1 MPNVDRP
8 NGFRPVMHGDGTPW
22 NGKTNMY
29 YVTAGD
35 STAIYV
41 GDVVKLAGSAGGA
54 GVVIDGQSVDGM
66 PTIARCTVGD
76 GTDTPLGVVVGFLVD
91 KTTYGNTR
99 YRAASTARIALVVDD
114 PNVIF
119 EVQEDAA
126 TTPIAAA
133 SIGLN
138 ATFSV
143 TAGSTVTGESGME
156 LISTSVAATTT
167 HPVRV
172 LRTKQEPGSGLYD
185 ATLNPANGRF
195 LVRFNAHVFRGLGTT
210 GF

>member
-8 NGFRPVMHGDGTPW
+8 NGFRPVMHGDGNPW
-22 NGKTNMY
+22 NGKFNMY

-41 GDVVKLAGSAGGA
+41 GDVVKLAGSAGASGE
-54 GVVIDGQSVDGM
+54 VVQGQSVDGI
-66 PTIARCTVGD
+66 PTISRCTVGD
-76 GTDTPLGVVVGFLVD
+76 GTDTPIGVVVGVLPD
-91 KTTYGNTR
+91 PSNLNIR
-99 YRAASTARIALVVDD
+99 YRAASTARIVQVVDD

-126 TTPIAAA
+126 TTSIAAA

-138 ATFSV
+138 STFSV

-156 LISTSVAATTT
+156 LISTSVGTTTT
-167 HPVRV
+167 HPIRI
-172 LRTKQEPGSGLYD
+172 LRTKQEPGSGLYH
-185 ATLNPANGRF
+185 ATNNPSNGRF
-195 LVRFNAHVFRGLGTT
+195 LVKFNAHVFRGLGTT

>member
-1 MPNVDRP
+1 MANADRP
-8 NGFRPVMHGDGTPW
+8 NGFRPVMGGDSSPW
-22 NGKTNMY
+22 NGKFNLY

-41 GDVVKLAGSAGGA
+41 GDVVKLAGSSGA
-54 GVVIDGQSVDGM
+54 SGEVVQGHSVDGM
-66 PTIARCTVGD
+66 PTISRCTVGD
-76 GTDTPLGVVVGFLVD
+76 GTDTPIGVVVGVVPLPS
-91 KTTYGNTR
+91 NLNIR
-99 YRAASTARIALVVDD
+99 YRAASTAQLIQVVDD
-114 PNVIF
+114 PGVIF

-126 TTPIAAA
+126 TTSIAAA
-133 SIGLN
+133 SVGLN

-156 LISTSVAATTT
+156 LISTSVATTTT
-167 HPVRV
+167 HPIRI
-172 LRTKQEPGSGLYD
+172 LRAKPEPGSGIYH
-185 ATLNPANGRF
+185 ATNNPLNGRF